1 MRQSWFSCAILALA
15 VGGLRAEDPFVRFED
30 IPKEE
35 LLDVTKPVTIAKDGS
50 LLVGGQP
57 HYFPATMWYGGI
69 EFPLKGLKQ
78 NPGDTPPELR
88 WLYADYPNYETAQRL
103 GIDAAGTVAPLA
115 WMKRLYRPTMRD
127 EPKDWAARA
136 TWEKCGLSM
145 YVDYTASEWSHGS
158 MWYHSDRPLDPDYV
172 KPKPGTAAARA
183 EAKLVAAKKAAK
195 ARLESAQGKKGK
207 GPSLDEESGG
217 VSLDEPEVAA
227 ADAARRAKEDAALV
241 EAPDPGHL
249 PPEAWTV
256 GHNHWMP
263 YSIVHPK
270 GRRIWLHMWQEGAK
284 DLLAHGVKPWC
295 YELLNEPA
303 CSDESDYAKK
313 VFAGRMKA
321 RFGKDWEKSLTGVAR
336 RVEYA
341 KFIEECFG
349 SLLSEGAA
357 WIRAV
362 DPTALVTFQPC
373 TIRTAGIDLY
383 RSYRDLSVV
392 CSQTG
397 GRGMMEAHLLRG
409 LADGKPIVD
418 NEMYIGNTT
427 NSIRG
432 SYLDQYQRGFNVSY
446 SFKWEANKS
455 GYNFM
460 NRKNVSP
467 GALLGIRLA
476 KRDIMDVNEF
486 FTPRD
491 RGTRRTVAVH
501 FSSPTER
508 LSQCAGRMGYKFF
521 DQAICGV
528 DFAHLNPDVIYEDQ
542 MTNGVARLS
551 RYRVLVSAG
560 VDATY
565 PGTLKSIRSW
575 VEKGGIW
582 VVIAETAA
590 LDEYGEAN
598 PDAFTGLPPKVT
610 PIEGEQG
617 TIELGGEKVRCSPYS
632 DAAIPSDWK
641 TLAALD
647 GKPVIG
653 IRRLGEGAVLYANVR
668 LPGAG
673 VGALVRYAASLRRIR
688 PMCETRDAEGGF
700 ADNIEVHDAA
710 RGGMR
715 AWSICARTMG
725 DRLIRFRP
733 AGERPEKLIRVWNEV
748 TGPGRM
754 VAMRQ
759 ELQPDGEGYYALYL
773 TAGRTDFYVAGTAEQ
788 LAARYPKTKGRWLE
802 PLAYATTFRAGMERL
817 AEEKA
822 KRQAEHPAFD
832 VDPDKVHP
840 LDLRPFVNRRFVDK
854 VAGDGKDG
862 WTDQGV
868 QHSLTDTPWGIVNCN
883 GVPMDFIRY
892 DQNNYRDCLV
902 MASTR
907 LKAAPKGEMPYPVEV
922 RGIKVDRLVGNAY
935 FLHALAWGILNRVET
950 AWTYVVN
957 YGDGS
962 KVEVPVRNYREAWD
976 WGFIAS
982 TAEMAAN
989 DCVRGWTNGAN
1000 KGLYLWRWRN
1010 PYPEKRV
1017 ATIDIVSANG
1027 QQIPLIAAISVEEP
1041 GAKELP
1047 IPPTTIVSRGGS
1059 KGVRSSYTNGV
1070 WKVALDDNAT
1080 SWSTAGVNLTTAVP
1094 VGGQKLR
1101 CFKMEVN
1108 RLPDAWGNYH
1118 DHATP
1123 QFRVNGRD
1131 KDGKLVFGNWMVAKH
1146 PKDGSMFYR
1155 TDNDPDSW
1163 ETCVL
1168 YMSDGFLPKN
1178 MEKVISISLQFQ
1190 VMPQA
1195 HSGLA
1200 FRNFAFEY
1208 DE

>member
-1 MRQSWFSCAILALA
+1 MKLKSLRLVAIASLAA
-15 VGGLRAEDPFVRFED
+15 GGLRAEDPFVKFAD

-50 LLVGGQP
+50 LLVGGKP
-57 HYFPATMWYGGI
+57 RYFPATMWYGGI
-69 EFPLKGLKQ
+69 EFPLKGAKE
-78 NPGDTPPELR
+78 NPGDVPADLR
-88 WLYADYPNYETAQRL
+88 WLYADYPNYEMAQRV

-127 EPKDWAARA
+127 EPKNWDIRA
-136 TWEKCGLSM
+136 KWEKCGLSM

-172 KPKPGTAAARA
+172 KPKPGSAAARA
-183 EAKLVAAKKAAK
+183 EAKLAAAKRAAEK
-195 ARLESAQGKKGK
+195 
-207 GPSLDEESGG
+207 PDEI
-217 VSLDEPEVAA
+217 
-227 ADAARRAKEDAALV
+227 
-241 EAPDPGHL
+241 PDPGHL

-270 GRRIWLHMWQEGAK
+270 GRLIWLHMWQEAAK

-303 CSDESDYAKK
+303 CSDESAYAKQ
-313 VFAGRMKA
+313 VFAAQMKA
-321 RFGKDWEKSLTGVAR
+321 RFGADWGTALTDVAR

-357 WIRAV
+357 WIRKV
-362 DPTALVTFQPC
+362 DPSALTTFQPC
-373 TIRTAGIDLY
+373 TIRTAGIDLF

-397 GRGMMEAHLLRG
+397 GRGIMEAHLLRG

-418 NEMYIGNTT
+418 NEMYIGSTT

-446 SFKWEANKS
+446 SFKWEGNKS
-455 GYNFM
+455 DYNFM

-491 RGTRRTVAVH
+491 RGTRRAVAVH

-508 LSQCAGRMGYKFF
+508 LSQCTGRMGYKFF

-575 VEKGGIW
+575 VAKGGIW

-598 PDAFTGLPPKVT
+598 PEAFTGLPPKVT

-617 TIELGGEKVRCSPYS
+617 TIELGGEKIRCSPYS

-647 GKPVIG
+647 GKPVVG

-688 PMCETRDAEGGF
+688 PSCETRDAEGGL

-725 DRLIRFRP
+725 DQLIRFRP

-788 LAARYPKTKGRWLE
+788 LAARYPKAKGRWLE
-802 PLAYATTFRAGMERL
+802 PLAYATTFRAGMDRL
-817 AEEKA
+817 AEERA

-832 VDPDKVHP
+832 VDPDRVHP

-922 RGIKVDRLVGNAY
+922 RGIKVDRLVGNVY
-935 FLHALAWGILNRVET
+935 FLHALAWGVLNRVET
-950 AWTYVVN
+950 AWTYVIN

-1027 QQIPLIAAISVEEP
+1027 QQIPLIAAISVEDP
-1041 GAKELP
+1041 GARELP

-1094 VGGQKLR
+1094 VVGQKLR

-1146 PKDGSMFYR
+1146 PKSGSMFYR